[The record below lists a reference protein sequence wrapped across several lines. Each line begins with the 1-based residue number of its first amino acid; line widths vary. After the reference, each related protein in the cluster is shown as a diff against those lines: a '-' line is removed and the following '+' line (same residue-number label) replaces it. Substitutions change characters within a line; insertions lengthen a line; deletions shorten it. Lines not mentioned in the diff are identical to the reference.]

1 MVRRRLLCRACV
13 DIEYLVHATTQQRRL
28 HLQHCLPRAF
38 SSEHADSNG
47 VHDAVKAK
55 DGALIYYLFLVGS
68 SQRPYSV
75 YAERLYGGLRSWD
88 ILVSESSQGRP
99 DPTSS
104 KAWHAWQLFTATL
117 PALAIYLISTSQ
129 EKHIKDADTTDAQER
144 MDTDI
149 APQTLLEDMNKRLT
163 ALESQIQAVIS
174 SRQTP
179 VMGSQ
184 TPVSNS
190 TEKPPCDS
198 PGGD

>member
-13 DIEYLVHATTQQRRL
+13 DFEYLVHATTQQRCL
-28 HLQHCLPRAF
+28 HLQYGLPRAF
-38 SSEHADSNG
+38 SSQHTDTNG

-55 DGALIYYLFLVGS
+55 DGALIDNLFLVGS

-88 ILVSESSQGRP
+88 ILVSESSQGRS

-117 PALAIYLISTSQ
+117 PALAIYLISTAQ
-129 EKHIKDADTTDAQER
+129 EKHIKDADTVDAQER
-144 MDTDI
+144 VDTDI
-149 APQTLLEDMNKRLT
+149 APQILLEDMNKRLT

-174 SRQTP
+174 SQ
-179 VMGSQ
+179 Q
-184 TPVSNS
+184 APVSNS
-190 TEKPPCDS
+190 TEKPPCNS
-198 PGGD
+198 PGDD